1 MKTLEINS
9 NIHNYQVKF
18 KKDLNFLKKLIKL
31 EKKVFIIDEN
41 VYKLYKKVFKNIQK
55 SELFLLNAI
64 EENKTLESVQE
75 IYKFLAIF
83 DAKKN
88 ITLISIGGGITQDI
102 TGFVAS
108 TIYRGINWIFIPTT
122 FLAQADSCIGSKTSL
137 NFESYKNIL
146 GGFYPPKDIY
156 VAPIFLKTLT
166 KKDFYSGVGEVIKFA
181 LLKELYPKNINNII
195 EMVEELKQGK
205 KQLQTI
211 HKTMAVKKAYIDE
224 DEFDTG
230 KRNLFNYGHCF
241 GHALE
246 NSSHYNV
253 PHGIAVTIGM
263 IYANI
268 VSYHRGLISE
278 KIFEKLNSEL
288 FLPNIYMKLK
298 LSYFDKNILLASM
311 KNDKKRVG
319 KDLTIIIPIND
330 DIKAIKADDLSFK
343 EFAKAYNKLLEIL
356 DIDR

>member
-1 MKTLEINS
+1 MKQLKIKS
-9 NIHNYQVKF
+9 NIHNYKVEF
-18 KKDLNFLKKLIKL
+18 KKDLTFIQKLIKL
-31 EKKVFIIDEN
+31 EKKVFVIDKN
-41 VYKLYKKVFKNIQK
+41 VYKLYKDELKDIKK
-55 SELFLLNAI
+55 EELFLLDAI
-64 EENKTLESVQE
+64 EEKKTLKSVQK
-75 IYKFLAIF
+75 IYKFLAKF

-88 ITLISIGGGITQDI
+88 LTLISIGGGITQDV

-108 TIYRGINWIFIPTT
+108 TLYRGINWIFIPTT

-137 NFESYKNIL
+137 NFDRYKNIL
-146 GGFYPPKDIY
+146 GGFYPPKQIY
-156 VAPIFLKTLT
+156 VAPTFLKTLT

-181 LLKELYPKNINNII
+181 LLQEKYPKNIDSII
-195 EMVEELKQGK
+195 EMVENIKDDK
-205 KQLQTI
+205 KVLTTI

-246 NSSHYNV
+246 NSSHYKI

-268 VSYHRGLISE
+268 VSYNRGYIS
-278 KIFEKLNSEL
+278 KKVFKKLNNKL
-288 FLPNIYMKLK
+288 FLPNIYMRLK
-298 LSYFDKNILLASM
+298 LQYFDNKILLESM

-319 KDLTIIIPIND
+319 KDLTIIIPIDD
-330 DIKAIKADDLSFK
+330 DIRCIKADDLTFK
-343 EFAKAYNKLLEIL
+343 EFQSSYKQLITIL
-356 DIDR
+356 GL